1 MKEQTDVKS
10 SNSLK
15 ASPATRVKNSLS
27 VVGKRKNISV
37 SDYRYHPMCHGYRSG
52 NRCICDIRCP
62 YRHADGAS
70 AQSTQGAVAILRDKT
85 VQGCVSQNSDTMNSF
100 LRKVRELG
108 LNARHYTP

>member
-27 VVGKRKNISV
+27 VVGKRKI
-37 SDYRYHPMCHGYRSG
+37 YRCLIIDIIPCVMVTGLETDAFV
-52 NRCICDIRCP
+52 DIRCP

-85 VQGCVSQNSDTMNSF
+85 VQGCVSQNSDPMSSI
-100 LRKVRELG
+100 LRKARELG